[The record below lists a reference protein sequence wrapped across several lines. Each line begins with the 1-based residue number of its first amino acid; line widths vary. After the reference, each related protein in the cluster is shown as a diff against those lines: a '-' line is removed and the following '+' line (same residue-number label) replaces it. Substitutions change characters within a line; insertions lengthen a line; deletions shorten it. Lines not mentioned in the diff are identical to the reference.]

1 VHVLS
6 PPRAAPPLH
15 DLLGVSFEFNSVT
28 QALVWDRDFACFGLA
43 DGAVAILR
51 AHWQGAP
58 DLAPRQG
65 GGIEIVPAAGPPAPP
80 AIFAL
85 HRGGVKALAADPL
98 GGIISGGADGFLLRL
113 ADGEVQPLEKLPRRE
128 IAVVAA
134 GRGARRGYAAGRHV
148 DFKGPDGK
156 RLTMPSAVTA
166 LAYDPAGLHLAVGHQ
181 TGVSL
186 EACGVRDNPRH
197 DFGAPV
203 TALAWRADGAAIAAA
218 SSAGVAV
225 RDRAAKNWVRFEN
238 LPGAVTSL
246 GFLPDGAL
254 VAAGADFVFVHH
266 QDSGLARDRGTLRG
280 PISCHPRFQIFA
292 ATDEQGC
299 IWLRGAGATDAILL
313 REPGPTITHLAFAP
327 DGQALAFAAADGE
340 AGTVILPDLLFRP
353 GAIAGAPGSV
363 AA

>member
-1 VHVLS
+1 VNVLS

-28 QALVWDRDFACFGLA
+28 QALVWDRDFACFGLG

-85 HRGGVKALAADPL
+85 HRGGVKALATDPL

-113 ADGEVQPLEKLPRRE
+113 ADGEVQPLEKLQRRE
-128 IAVVAA
+128 ITVVAA
-134 GRGARRGYAAGRHV
+134 GRGGRRAYAAGRHV

-156 RLTMPSAVTA
+156 RLTMPSPITA
-166 LAYDPAGLHLAVGHQ
+166 LRYDPAGLHVAVGHQ

-186 EACGVRDNPRH
+186 EACGVRENPH
-197 DFGAPV
+197 FDFAAPV
-203 TALAWRADGAAIAAA
+203 TALAWREDGGAIAAA
-218 SSAGVAV
+218 GPAGAAL
-225 RDRAAKNWVRFEN
+225 RERAAKDWVRLKD

-246 GFLPDGAL
+246 GFLPDGTL
-254 VAAGADFVFVHH
+254 VAAGADFVSLYRENAGVT
-266 QDSGLARDRGTLRG
+266 RDGATLRG
-280 PISCHPRFQIFA
+280 PISCHPRFQLFA

-299 IWLRGAGATDAILL
+299 IWLRGAGAADSILL
-313 REPGPTITHLAFAP
+313 REPGPAVTHLAFAP

-353 GAIAGAPGSV
+353 GAAAGATGSV